1 MWAYLGESCKLCYA
15 RGSMLTGFVQQDLH
29 YENHKCPCVASAKCL
44 CPKTKIYAFSFEN
57 TKVLNVLS
65 YIYSNLLGFFW
76 NTVQTGSL
84 CIFCFYR
91 TLLEKGSVTRR
102 KRRCFYLCV
111 MSNAFIFD
119 GFLSMGEICFFV
131 LISKTVEW
139 F

>member
-1 MWAYLGESCKLCYA
+1 MGLLGESRKLCCA
-15 RGSMLTGFVQQDLH
+15 RLIYVDRVLFNKISF

-44 CPKTKIYAFSFEN
+44 CPKTEIYAFSFEN
-57 TKVLNVLS
+57 TRLLTCCRS
-65 YIYSNLLGFFW
+65 CIRIYTYSPNWKSVFW
-76 NTVQTGSL
+76 WNS
-84 CIFCFYR
+84 
-91 TLLEKGSVTRR
+91 LEKGSEIRR
-102 KRRCFYLCV
+102 KTRCFCLCV

>member
-1 MWAYLGESCKLCYA
+1 MKIVSFCSLIYVDRVLFNKISFMKTISVLVLLQRNVY
-15 RGSMLTGFVQQDLH
+15 VQRQKSTLFH
-29 YENHKCPCVASAKCL
+29 LK
-44 CPKTKIYAFSFEN
+44 N
-57 TKVLNVLS
+57 TKVLTCCRS
-65 YIYSNLLGFFW
+65 CIRITY
-76 NTVQTGSL
+76 TVQVGSL
-84 CIFCFYR
+84 CFVELFG
-91 TLLEKGSVTRR
+91 KGSGILK

>member
-1 MWAYLGESCKLCYA
+1 MKIVSFCSLIYVDRVLFNKISFMKTISVLVLLQRNVY
-15 RGSMLTGFVQQDLH
+15 VQRQKSTL
-29 YENHKCPCVASAKCL
+29 
-44 CPKTKIYAFSFEN
+44 FSFEN
-57 TKVLNVLS
+57 TRLLTCCHM
-65 YIYSNLLGFFW
+65 YSNYAYSPNW
-76 NTVQTGSL
+76 SL
-84 CIFCFYR
+84 YFVELF
-91 TLLEKGSVTRR
+91 EKGSEIHK